1 MVVFVNSHQFSNVL
15 NSYKSPIILQEVKLW
30 VVPAPLQ
37 GQVIPA
43 IEEKLLITLGEHEVV
58 ESIGGF
64 VYRES
69 RKDNHEG
76 SGANL
81 DLNSTTRARA

>member
-1 MVVFVNSHQFSNVL
+1 M
-15 NSYKSPIILQEVKLW
+15 
-30 VVPAPLQ
+30 
-37 GQVIPA
+37 IPA

-69 RKDNHEG
+69 GKDYHEG

-81 DLNSTTRARA
+81 DLNSTARARA

>member
-1 MVVFVNSHQFSNVL
+1 VL

-37 GQVIPA
+37 GQVIPT

-69 RKDNHEG
+69 GKDYR
-76 SGANL
+76 ANL
-81 DLNSTTRARA
+81 DLNSTARARA